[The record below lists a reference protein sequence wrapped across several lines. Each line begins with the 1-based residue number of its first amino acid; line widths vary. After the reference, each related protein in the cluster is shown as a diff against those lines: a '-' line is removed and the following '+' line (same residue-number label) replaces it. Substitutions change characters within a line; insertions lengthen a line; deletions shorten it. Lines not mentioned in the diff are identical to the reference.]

1 MGFFRRLT
9 VLLAIVLGGCVTLPA
24 PAYQPRMATT
34 SELLAKATVAMA
46 VGEFSA
52 ARSVNNTHIS
62 LRGNGMTGG
71 EEGTFTRYLQR
82 AVEAELRTAGR
93 YDGSSATV
101 VSGVLLENEVNA
113 AGFDTGTARLAVKF
127 QVVRD
132 KQLVYDR
139 ELATGGSWASHFMG
153 VIAVQSAMEGYVATV
168 QELIGKLFADP
179 EFTAAVRP

>member
-1 MGFFRRLT
+1 
-9 VLLAIVLGGCVTLPA
+9 
-24 PAYQPRMATT
+24 
-34 SELLAKATVAMA
+34 MA

-52 ARSVNNTHIS
+52 AKSVNNTRIS

-82 AVEAELRTAGR
+82 AIEAELRTAGR

-101 VSGVLLENEVNA
+101 VSGVLLENDVNA
-113 AGFDTGTARLAVKF
+113 VGVDTGTASLAVKF

-132 KQLVYDR
+132 DQLVYDR
-139 ELATGGSWASHFMG
+139 ELATDGSWVSHFMG
-153 VIAVQSAMEGYVATV
+153 MIAVQSAMQGYVATV

-179 EFTAAVRP
+179 EFAAAVRP